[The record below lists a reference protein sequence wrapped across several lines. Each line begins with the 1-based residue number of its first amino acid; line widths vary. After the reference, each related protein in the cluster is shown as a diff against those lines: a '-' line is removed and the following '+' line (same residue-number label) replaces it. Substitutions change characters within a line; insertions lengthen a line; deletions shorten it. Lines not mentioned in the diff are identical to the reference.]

1 MLFCIGTGEPG
12 APAPAEGGG
21 SVLRLL
27 SNQNFNPTRLIVV
40 SFGAIILLGTFLLH
54 LPISARD
61 GQFTPW
67 LTCLFTATSATRTTP
82 DIPFRLNAE
91 AMASR
96 WDRPMRRRSSRG
108 IRLINET
115 NPSPPSWI
123 MARITP

>member
-67 LTCLFTATSATRTTP
+67 LTCLFTATSAP
-82 DIPFRLNAE
+82 
-91 AMASR
+91 ASPV
-96 WDRPMRRRSSRG
+96 WSWWTARSTGLPSVRG
-108 IRLINET
+108 
-115 NPSPPSWI
+115 
-123 MARITP
+123 

>member
-1 MLFCIGTGEPG
+1 MEYHSPRPQPKSGTKRVASRI
-12 APAPAEGGG
+12 APQPSSRKVPMRAW
-21 SVLRLL
+21 R
-27 SNQNFNPTRLIVV
+27 T
-40 SFGAIILLGTFLLH
+40 
-54 LPISARD
+54 
-61 GQFTPW
+61 
-67 LTCLFTATSATRTTP
+67 TRTTP